1 MREEEEE
8 LIGNYITGEMVD
20 SQLKSGS
27 VLGCLREEEQ
37 ASEERHRVI
46 IWTRNKRALP
56 NHKERCTTGVGGT
69 ETERGTGRRVGGG
82 ENVDQ
87 FLREIA
93 VLIAALTLRI
103 LEGGFVS

>member
-46 IWTRNKRALP
+46 I
-56 NHKERCTTGVGGT
+56 
-69 ETERGTGRRVGGG
+69 
-82 ENVDQ
+82 
-87 FLREIA
+87 
-93 VLIAALTLRI
+93 
-103 LEGGFVS
+103 